1 MTACNRE
8 SVTGGLWK
16 MATSYTGHRAGG
28 LREGGREG
36 VYRPEGHFGGPARE
50 AWQGKQRAAKNF
62 NCLDYRRKTRA
73 EACPPNTLTLSDHRS
88 RIPNGQLNKR
98 AAPIKERVEIRKMQN
113 VYFQNLLVE
122 EFPESSWIFQAVGGQ
137 ITQLAISIWRVDH
150 WTERLF
156 QGNRREM
163 FDFKILISFRNQLC
177 CLECTTLW
185 AGESISENMYLCW
198 SLRMS
203 IQTGIYFISI
213 SAGGRRGD
221 VFIEIF
227 QFWRESDKSFYC
239 TRSNLSQFVW
249 ICFLFKPLPSENPLF
264 VFFVAPRKHSLTS

>member
-1 MTACNRE
+1 M
-8 SVTGGLWK
+8 GGV
-16 MATSYTGHRAGG
+16 S
-28 LREGGREG
+28 
-36 VYRPEGHFGGPARE
+36 RPEGHFGGPARE

-156 QGNRREM
+156 QLERNVWLNFLKFHLETNSAVWSVPPCGQVNWNLFQKICIFVDLWEWV
-163 FDFKILISFRNQLC
+163 FKQGYISFQFQL
-177 CLECTTLW
+177 E
-185 AGESISENMYLCW
+185 GGGGMF
-198 SLRMS
+198 SLRFS
-203 IQTGIYFISI
+203 NF
-213 SAGGRRGD
+213 D
-221 VFIEIF
+221 VKVI
-227 QFWRESDKSFYC
+227 
-239 TRSNLSQFVW
+239 NLFT
-249 ICFLFKPLPSENPLF
+249 
-264 VFFVAPRKHSLTS
+264 APDII